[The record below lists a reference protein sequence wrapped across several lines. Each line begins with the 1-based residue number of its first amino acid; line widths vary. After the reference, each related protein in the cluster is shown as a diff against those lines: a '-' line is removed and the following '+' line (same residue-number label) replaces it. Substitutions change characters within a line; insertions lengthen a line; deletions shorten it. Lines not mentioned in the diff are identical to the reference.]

1 MYTNVSINIGKNF
14 LIKTIISQL
23 KSKKKFVKLNNPNAK
38 IDIISTKD
46 AVKAMYKIMQL
57 EKSDTFIISRNKF
70 ISIKQIYNQISQ
82 KMGINKKI
90 LINFKKNKNNDS
102 YLLGDNKKIKKMT
115 KWKPKDNLNDIIDLF
130 FKNER

>member
-23 KSKKKFVKLNNPNAK
+23 KSKRKFVKLNNPYAK

-57 EKSDTFIISRNKF
+57 EKPSTFIISRNKF
-70 ISIKQIYNQISQ
+70 ISIKQIYDQI
-82 KMGINKKI
+82 INKDG
-90 LINFKKNKNNDS
+90 NNVAI
-102 YLLGDNKKIKKMT
+102 YQ
-115 KWKPKDNLNDIIDLF
+115 
-130 FKNER
+130 

>member
-1 MYTNVSINIGKNF
+1 MQCWNYVYKRVYKYSKNF

-23 KSKKKFVKLNNPNAK
+23 KSKRKFVKLNNPNAK

-57 EKSDTFIISRNKF
+57 EKPNTFIISRNKF
-70 ISIKQIYNQISQ
+70 ISIKQIYNQISK

-90 LINFKKNKNNDS
+90 LINSKKNM
-102 YLLGDNKKIKKMT
+102 IRE
-115 KWKPKDNLNDIIDLF
+115 IIC
-130 FKNER
+130 

>member
-1 MYTNVSINIGKNF
+1 
-14 LIKTIISQL
+14 
-23 KSKKKFVKLNNPNAK
+23 
-38 IDIISTKD
+38 
-46 AVKAMYKIMQL
+46 MQL

-70 ISIKQIYNQISQ
+70 ISIKQIYNQISK

-90 LINFKKNKNNDS
+90 LINFKKNKNNNS